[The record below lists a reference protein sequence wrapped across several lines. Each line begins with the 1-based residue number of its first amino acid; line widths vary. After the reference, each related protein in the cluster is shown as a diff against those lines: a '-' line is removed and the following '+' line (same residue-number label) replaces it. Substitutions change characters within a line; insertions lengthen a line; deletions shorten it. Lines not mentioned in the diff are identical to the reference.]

1 MKNNI
6 DILDGENKPISK
18 EILKDKENIPYI
30 FKGALKSKKTANK
43 VVLNGDI
50 YLEIDKDKWKN
61 LRTGDVI
68 RWNS

>member
-6 DILDGENKPISK
+6 NILDSENKLISK
-18 EILKDKENIPYI
+18 EIYKDKENIPYI
-30 FKGALKSKKTANK
+30 FKSALEAKKTANK

>member
-1 MKNNI
+1 MKNSVNV
-6 DILDGENKPISK
+6 LDGENKPISS
-18 EILKDKENIPYI
+18 EMHKDKENIPYI
-30 FKGALKSKKTANK
+30 FKSVLETKKTANK